1 MGFLTISQSFV
12 SDKGTAPYP
21 LQLPAWGVH
30 SDLQRANRESR
41 FSKEMSFR
49 VDHIGSKSGFIK
61 HERKVYKWQVWA
73 LGDSHFRC
81 LELLALEWVT
91 WPNVCQHCCFL
102 LPCTKGRG
110 HDKVKSQKGSPPPQ
124 KSSSRPPQM
133 AGPRHSSVS
142 YTFHSCW
149 FCSRIPGYTVV
160 PHLSPCESSNNL
172 LLKTEETLVFI
183 YEKYHY
189 FINSCNSYFII

>member
-1 MGFLTISQSFV
+1 
-12 SDKGTAPYP
+12 
-21 LQLPAWGVH
+21 
-30 SDLQRANRESR
+30 
-41 FSKEMSFR
+41 MSFR

-61 HERKVYKWQVWA
+61 HERRVYKWQVWA
-73 LGDSHFRC
+73 LGDSHFRR

-91 WPNVCQHCCFL
+91 WLNVCQHCCSL

-110 HDKVKSQKGSPPPQ
+110 HDKVKSQKGPPKKIKFSASPDGWTT
-124 KSSSRPPQM
+124 SSECELHISPC
-133 AGPRHSSVS
+133 
-142 YTFHSCW
+142 CW

-189 FINSCNSYFII
+189 FINSCNSFFII